1 MLLFI
6 FLTSIVIT
14 QTAPLIKWCIKKQ
27 NKDDGNQGLGYSQ
40 KQPFKKHVEVWLR
53 VACLLACL
61 LACAEF
67 GVQPPGPK
75 RPTPAVGASTKFGP
89 LPGVVVPFPG
99 KHLFLNHDT

>member
-6 FLTSIVIT
+6 FLTSIVNT

-61 LACAEF
+61 R
-67 GVQPPGPK
+67 GVWGATPWPEKAYPRGRRQYEI
-75 RPTPAVGASTKFGP
+75 RSPTGGGRSLPRKTP
-89 LPGVVVPFPG
+89 LPKP
-99 KHLFLNHDT
+99 